1 MFLRYVYLVLAALGT
16 ILPMSQFI
24 PASIEGTFSVAALWA
39 DSTDTQLVT
48 GLTYDLMVAAVTGL
62 LFIVVDAVRHKIR
75 LAWISLLGTF
85 LIGFSFGL
93 PFYLFLREV
102 KLRPNVASGQVSQ
115 RR

>member
-1 MFLRYVYLVLAALGT
+1 MMLRYVYLTLAVLGT

-24 PASIEGTFSVAALWA
+24 PASIEGSFSIGALWA

-62 LFIVVDAVRHKIR
+62 LFIVVDAVRNKIK
-75 LAWISLLGTF
+75 LAWISVVGTF

-102 KLRPNVASGQVSQ
+102 KLRPNVPAGQVSQ
-115 RR
+115 G